1 MNFRKFDRIA
11 AELEKTLG
19 INDAG
24 DELID
29 KAEDAVAQGEDT
41 LPELIDDNIEEEKVN
56 SDNPIV
62 TEPAPLEASDDDIQS
77 LNDEI
82 DEVDDAI
89 NDIEDTN
96 SINQDIADLESQLD
110 DAESADAPVE
120 EPTEAP
126 AEEPTEASD
135 DDIPVEDG
143 DAKACIA
150 SLKRLIRI
158 AKAVKMSKDIPAT
171 KKADVLG
178 KIQKAS
184 DKLRKVAG
192 VGAPE
197 EEGTDENDHPAIQS
211 FISIFNSKRGK
222 LNSIMKGRGKG
233 NQRIRSLL
241 GQDFDNKM
249 VGTMTLAELFRTMSS
264 ILNKLK

>member
-1 MNFRKFDRIA
+1 MNLKKIEKIA
-11 AELEKTLG
+11 AELEKKLG
-19 INDAG
+19 IDEAG

-29 KAEDAVAQGEDT
+29 KAEDAVAHGDDT
-41 LPELIDDNIEEEKVN
+41 LPEMIEDRNKEEKVN

-62 TEPAPLEASDDDIQS
+62 TEPAPLEASDNDIDS
-77 LNDEI
+77 PNDEI
-82 DEVDDAI
+82 NEVDNAI
-89 NDIEDTN
+89 NDIKDTEN
-96 SINQDIADLESQLD
+96 LNNDNADLESKLD
-110 DAESADAPVE
+110 NDEPAEAPVE
-120 EPTEAP
+120 ESAEAPTEAP
-126 AEEPTEASD
+126 AEESD
-135 DDIPVEDG
+135 DDIPVDKE
-143 DAKACIA
+143 DAKAFIA

-158 AKAVKMSKDIPAT
+158 AKAVKMSKDMPAT

-184 DKLRKVAG
+184 EKLRNATGAG
-192 VGAPE
+192 VSE
-197 EEGTDENDHPAIQS
+197 EDAEENEHPAIQS